1 MIQEVYYNLW
11 KDDTLQKKQKELA
24 GKFILTEFERQYVS
38 IEDNIDCFAKDA
50 HGRLGEI
57 YRYIIIGYKDGGNW
71 TGLLDLFKRR
81 LDFLLTDYINRLVAS
96 RKYEVDEIIDEM
108 EKWIDT
114 TTEVVS
120 GIIDGQKEDVLT
132 KGATKGTINP
142 TTTKKRIEALDNVRD
157 ALIEMM
163 EAKQT
168 RFLHDLPEMDFA
180 EIGPDVQ
187 SEPAT
192 ESKPKQKKA
201 VKPRR
206 SFAEC
211 VIEPSKKDEVIEKI
225 RSLVAG
231 KSGNQAYIIFAA
243 AVKAGLIYKPA
254 YNAVVE
260 VFGDIGA
267 ESGYSR
273 KMVKGAFLPEELEPI
288 VKILQNPS

>member
-24 GKFILTEFERQYVS
+24 GKFIFTELERQYVS
-38 IEDNIDCFAKDA
+38 IEDNIDGFAKDA

-120 GIIDGQKEDVLT
+120 GIIDEQKADVIQ

-142 TTTKKRIEALDNVRD
+142 TTTKKRLEALDGVRD
-157 ALIEMM
+157 ALFDQLEL
-163 EAKQT
+163 KQR

-180 EIGPDVQ
+180 ELGPDA
-187 SEPAT
+187 PAQPT
-192 ESKPKQKKA
+192 PEDKPNQKKA
-201 VKPRR
+201 VKPRK
-206 SFAEC
+206 SFAES
-211 VIEPSKKDEVIEKI
+211 VVDSSKKDEVIEKI
-225 RSLVAG
+225 RNLVAG
-231 KSGNQAYIIFAA
+231 KTGNQAYIIFAA
-243 AVKAGLIYKPA
+243 AVKAGLILKPA

-288 VKILQNPS
+288 VKVLQNPS

>member
-11 KDDTLQKKQKELA
+11 KEGVLQEKREQIA
-24 GKFILTEFERQYVS
+24 GKFIFTELERQYVS

-120 GIIDGQKEDVLT
+120 GIIDEQKEDVLT

-142 TTTKKRIEALDNVRD
+142 TTTKKRLEALDSVRD
-157 ALIEMM
+157 ALTEMM

-180 EIGPDVQ
+180 EIGPDA
-187 SEPAT
+187 SAAPAP
-192 ESKPKQKKA
+192 EAKPKRKKA
-201 VKPRR
+201 VKPRK

-211 VIEPSKKDEVIEKI
+211 VVEPSKKDEVIEKI

-231 KSGNQAYIIFAA
+231 KTGNQAYIIFAA
-243 AVKAGLIYKPA
+243 AVKAGLILKPA

-273 KMVKGAFLPEELEPI
+273 KMVKGAFLPEELEPL
-288 VKILQNPS
+288 VKILQNPA

>member
-24 GKFILTEFERQYVS
+24 GKFIFTELERQYVS
-38 IEDNIDCFAKDA
+38 IEDNIDGFAKDA

-96 RKYEVDEIIDEM
+96 KRYEVDEIIEEM

-120 GIIDGQKEDVLT
+120 GIIDEQKEDVLT

-142 TTTKKRIEALDNVRD
+142 TTTKKRIEALDSVRD
-157 ALIEMM
+157 ALIEMLD
-163 EAKQT
+163 AKQT

-180 EIGPDVQ
+180 EIGPDAPE
-187 SEPAT
+187 EPALKT
-192 ESKPKQKKA
+192 KPGKKGRG
-201 VKPRR
+201 KPRKAF
-206 SFAEC
+206 SEFVANQA
-211 VIEPSKKDEVIEKI
+211 KATEVITELKARI
-225 RSLVAG
+225 G
-231 KSGNQAYIIFAA
+231 DKKGNDAYIILAA
-243 AVKAGLIYKPA
+243 AVSAGIITRPA
-254 YNAVVE
+254 YNSVIE
-260 VFGDIGA
+260 TFGDLGA
-267 ESGYSR
+267 SSGYNKLMAR
-273 KMVKGAFLPEELEPI
+273 IDAMTKELKPI
-288 VKILQNPS
+288 AEQLKNLA